1 MSGSR
6 AAHLVLLSED
16 FWPTVSGGAHEQWR
30 FAQLAAARGHEVTV
44 FTKRLPETSSVER
57 VDGVEIRR
65 PAPAQPSRL
74 PPNHPLA
81 FLTRIGFSLYLL
93 AVLVRWTRSRD
104 PDTVIAVS
112 HLLHWVGF
120 AITRLY
126 DLPLVSYIG
135 FTPSLNSEFSLRP
148 DFVLERVNFAYFLGS
163 PVFCR
168 VPRVRSVLER
178 DNDDV
183 RIVHGI
189 INVRRLEAV
198 YESSTRSDGEGL
210 VPDHDGPVLAF
221 VGRLTE
227 IKQPLTAIDVLSRL
241 PDEFRLVII
250 GDGPLR
256 ERVDRAI
263 QERGLADRIRCHGEL
278 PHRDTLGVLSAV
290 DALLLTSRKEA
301 YPTVVFEALAL
312 ERPVFATPVGIL
324 PEIREPRLHIAP
336 PRSLPELVVDHCHQS
351 DSGLDSAVFEQ
362 YSMQRY
368 AESILDTVG
377 EQHE

>member
-1 MSGSR
+1 MSGGQAS
-6 AAHLVLLSED
+6 HLVLLSED

-44 FTKRLPETSSVER
+44 FTKRLPETPSVER
-57 VDGVEIRR
+57 VEGVEIRR
-65 PAPAQPSRL
+65 PAPAHPSRL
-74 PPNHPLA
+74 PPNHLLA
-81 FLTRIGFSLYLL
+81 FLTRIGFSLYLF
-93 AVLVRWTRSRD
+93 AVLVRWTWSRD

-120 AITRLY
+120 AVTRLY

-189 INVRRLEAV
+189 VNAPRLEAA
-198 YESSTRSDGEGL
+198 YESSARSDGEGL
-210 VPDHDGPVLAF
+210 VPDQDGTVIAF

-227 IKQPLTAIDVLSRL
+227 IKQPLAAIDVLSRL
-241 PDEFRLVII
+241 PDEFRLVVV

-263 QERGLADRIRCHGEL
+263 QERGLADRVRRYGEL
-278 PHRDTLGVLSAV
+278 PHQDTLELLAAV
-290 DALLLTSRKEA
+290 DTLLLTSQKEA

-312 ERPVFATPVGIL
+312 KKPVVATPVGIL
-324 PEIREPRLHIAP
+324 PEIRDPRLHIAP
-336 PRSLPELVVDHCHQS
+336 TRSLPDLVVEHCHQS
-351 DSGLDSAVFEQ
+351 DSGLDSAVLEQ

-368 AESILDTVG
+368 TESILDTVG
-377 EQHE
+377 ERDG